1 MYKKFILYIIVLN
14 FISHCGFTPIYLNK
28 SNVNFTIDTIE
39 FQGDQTINRFLETRL
54 NQFKRHYNNNKK
66 FQIKV
71 NTKYEKNTI
80 TKDKAAKT
88 TNYELLF
95 ITTFEISSN
104 NNTLKILKISEKE
117 IMSNINDDFEEN
129 KNERIA
135 KQNFASST
143 SNKLANELSILN
155 DN

>member
-54 NQFKRHYNNNKK
+54 NQFKIHYNNNKK